1 MSVCV
6 SVILSPQT
14 CYVMLCYVMTIA
26 LIPKKKE
33 KEKKMTYMNLCILKK
48 MGGGVLDFYVI
59 LKCSTLLMPS
69 PAPPGQPDQDMAAK
83 DQTLCSLVCSTF
95 NLSFQL
101 GST

>member
-1 MSVCV
+1 
-6 SVILSPQT
+6 
-14 CYVMLCYVMTIA
+14 MLCYVMTIA
-26 LIPKKKE
+26 LIPKKK
-33 KEKKMTYMNLCILKK
+33 KEKKNDLYEFMYLKK
-48 MGGGVLDFYVI
+48 NCGGGGLDFYVI